1 MKRTFGSRRGNS
13 MVEFTLVG
21 IPLIFALISIFE
33 LARGM
38 WIYHTMAYA
47 IKDTTRYV
55 AVHGQLCRNVNIGC
69 AVTMD
74 NISRHLRD
82 AAVGLLPNQL
92 TNVTFATQT
101 RTITCATLT
110 SANCLGSA
118 NCFPT
123 VADCTSTATAVD
135 ALPEM
140 PLTIT
145 AQYPFRSSISMLWPG
160 ARGSI
165 VYGTFNLPAQAR
177 ERIQF

>member
-1 MKRTFGSRRGNS
+1 MRRRFGCGTRRCRCSPFRALPGSTPSPAPYACGGGTDMKRTFGSRRGNS

-74 NISRHLRD
+74 NISRHL
-82 AAVGLLPNQL
+82 
-92 TNVTFATQT
+92 
-101 RTITCATLT
+101 
-110 SANCLGSA
+110 
-118 NCFPT
+118 
-123 VADCTSTATAVD
+123 
-135 ALPEM
+135 
-140 PLTIT
+140 
-145 AQYPFRSSISMLWPG
+145 
-160 ARGSI
+160 
-165 VYGTFNLPAQAR
+165 
-177 ERIQF
+177 